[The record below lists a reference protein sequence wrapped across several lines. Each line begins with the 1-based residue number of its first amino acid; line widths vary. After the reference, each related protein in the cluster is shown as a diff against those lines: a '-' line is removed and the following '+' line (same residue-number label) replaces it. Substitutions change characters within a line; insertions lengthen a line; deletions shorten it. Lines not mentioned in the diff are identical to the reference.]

1 MHFTKQNNGNDTN
14 NNCNGT
20 IHFAD
25 NVPSCGKNHHY
36 FTLLNS
42 KKFTDEKIA
51 FKIAF
56 QF

>member
-14 NNCNGT
+14 NNCSGT

-25 NVPSCGKNHHY
+25 NVPSCGKNLHD

-51 FKIAF
+51 FKSF